1 MRRLEICALL
11 MLGALA
17 GCMTAAPMPGATTPE
32 LSAGGSAAGSGGG
45 AAGGAS
51 RTATGGG
58 GGGYA
63 PLILDRTD
71 TGLGSTVEFHHLPS
85 AAELS
90 DAAGLF
96 AIRHVVVM
104 LPSWPQVSADL
115 SRFGAL
121 PPEADVIVIVPGY
134 APDRTA
140 LDAWNYSRG
149 RLRLIVVVD
158 GPPMSPLQL
167 DDLNTLRPLERVVA
181 RMDQP
186 SRAGFER
193 LQRPLSFVTT
203 VD

>member
-32 LSAGGSAAGSGGG
+32 HSPGGSAAG
-45 AAGGAS
+45 AGGA
-51 RTATGGG
+51 GGS
-58 GGGYA
+58 GYA

-104 LPSWPQVSADL
+104 LPNWPQVSADL